1 MVDVE
6 LTDVLWLEATVFAL
20 VLTVYRVGIP
30 EASIDCVAFI
40 STGVA
45 R

>member
-6 LTDVLWLEATVFAL
+6 LTDVCWLEATVFAV
-20 VLTVYRVGIP
+20 VLTVYRVRIS